1 MSRNRGGRRGKA
13 LLEHHLY
20 VLFSSLGL
28 LARRPLTAM
37 MTILVIAIALALP
50 TGLYLLL
57 KNTQSLSA
65 SWQAVSE
72 ITVFLA
78 DTSSEAETERL
89 AETVRARDDVDSVR
103 LLSPEQALE
112 DFRTYSDMGD
122 VLHTLE
128 DNPLPFLLI
137 VQPVSELSP
146 QQVDE
151 LVGYLAGQESVRFAQ
166 FDMDWLLRFQ
176 ALVDLCKRFAE
187 VLAVLLALAVV
198 MIVGNTIRLDI
209 QNRREEIEVHKMLGA
224 TDAFIRRPFLYTGV
238 WFGIFGG
245 ATAALL
251 VLVSFTLLKDPV
263 IVLMSSYGSG
273 FIPRALDIREAAIM
287 AGISVTVGWLGSFT
301 AVARH
306 LSEIRPR

>member
-78 DTSSEAETERL
+78 DSASEVEVERL
-89 AETVRARDDVDSVR
+89 AETVRAREDVESVR

-122 VLHTLE
+122 VLRTLE

-176 ALVDLCKRFAE
+176 ALVDLCERFAE
-187 VLAVLLALAVV
+187 VLAALLALAVI

-306 LSEIRPR
+306 LSEIKPR